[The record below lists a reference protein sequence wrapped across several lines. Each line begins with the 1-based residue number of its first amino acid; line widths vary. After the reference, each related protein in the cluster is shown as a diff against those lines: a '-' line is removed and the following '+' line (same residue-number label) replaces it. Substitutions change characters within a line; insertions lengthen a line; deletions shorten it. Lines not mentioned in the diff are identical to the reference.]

1 MRPGTG
7 GHDHGH
13 QQPRCR
19 PGHSGNYARGSG
31 GAILAWNGTLTGIT
45 FKDNVSSTGG
55 NSIDGQADLI
65 VRRSILQ
72 NCRRQIGSGGDNI
85 AGDASCFP
93 ASAELNDR
101 VGLDPRLGE
110 LANNG
115 GPTKTVA
122 LRAGSPAIDQVIV
135 NAASCAGADQR
146 GAARPSGPL
155 CDIGAYERNG
165 DLLFDNGFQ

>member
-1 MRPGTG
+1 MPARAQRQLRTRLRRRHPGLERHTDRHHIQGQRLLHGRQQHRRPGG
-7 GHDHGH
+7 SH
-13 QQPRCR
+13 R
-19 PGHSGNYARGSG
+19 PPVH
-31 GAILAWNGTLTGIT
+31 
-45 FKDNVSSTGG
+45 
-55 NSIDGQADLI
+55 
-65 VRRSILQ
+65 LQ